1 VIANAYLRIFQPLDA
16 LPEAEQGKWER
27 YIVEGDHMRPRQ
39 RAYRQGWTHGRLGV
53 IVADEDQPEV
63 RFVEGVWYICPPRTR
78 IRVLASLLS
87 LRESVPPEVADALVP
102 EAEAR
107 RAARELAR
115 IRRRNP
121 AAVPTLLQ
129 SAWHVPVRWFV
140 LVDDLERRLME
151 RPNGGYRLMY
161 WTTLP
166 EAKQRAERALEI
178 LRENELELVAD
189 LVEDM
194 VAWLMVFDPRSA
206 VELDYGDIS
215 ELLTLSELEDDHSAR
230 ELQGALDALGEGD
243 LDRAGDLYQLVAS
256 RWAEAKTRESL
267 N

>member
-1 VIANAYLRIFQPLDA
+1 MAWASLVA
-16 LPEAEQGKWER
+16 LC
-27 YIVEGDHMRPRQ
+27 
-39 RAYRQGWTHGRLGV
+39 LGV
-53 IVADEDQPEV
+53 K
-63 RFVEGVWYICPPRTR
+63 
-78 IRVLASLLS
+78 
-87 LRESVPPEVADALVP
+87 

-121 AAVPTLLQ
+121 GAVPTMLQ
-129 SAWHVPVRWFV
+129 SSWHIPVRWFV
-140 LVDDLERRLME
+140 LVDDLERRVVE
-151 RPNGGYRLMY
+151 RPDGRNGLVY
-161 WTTLP
+161 WTALP

-178 LRENELELVAD
+178 LRDNELELVAD

-215 ELLTLSELEDDHSAR
+215 ALLPLSELEDDHSAR
-230 ELQGALDALGEGD
+230 ELQGALDALAEGD
-243 LDRAGDLYQLVAS
+243 VDRAGDLYQLVAS